1 MMTDLK
7 ATYRIGTEDTND
19 FVNDK
24 TFIMCKLVLGSFK
37 ISDPAELQ
45 GTQLVTLF
53 VGTLIL
59 MQNNIGAI
67 TIFRKERILVNTIY
81 IFGSLIIFFPDST

>member
-7 ATYRIGTEDTND
+7 ATYRKGTEDTND

-37 ISDPAELQ
+37 TSDPAEL
-45 GTQLVTLF
+45 
-53 VGTLIL
+53 
-59 MQNNIGAI
+59 
-67 TIFRKERILVNTIY
+67 
-81 IFGSLIIFFPDST
+81 